1 MSQTCRYLHLDVF
14 TDRAFGGNQLAVFPQ
29 PAGLDTATMQAIT
42 REMNYSE
49 CTFVFP
55 PEDARTAV
63 RVRIFTPGREL
74 PMAGHPT
81 VGTAFALAHEGVI
94 PPGQEEVV
102 FGLGI
107 GPTTVRLRWEDSHRS
122 RGPQR
127 GCRAGGP
134 AEDRRFHSGETP
146 GQAGRETRRLAF
158 AEMQQRPPTFG
169 EPVADVAAVAAA
181 LNLEARDVAAARS
194 PVQTVSCGIPFLFV
208 PLATRD
214 AVDRAMVD
222 QAALTR
228 LCRALGIA
236 EEVFIFST
244 EPGDDGAT
252 AYSRMFAPGLGVT
265 EDPATGSA
273 SGPLGCYLVRHGLV
287 PPGQA
292 GQIVSVQGVK
302 MRRPSRIHIAIG
314 VQGDTI
320 ADVRVGGQAVL
331 VGEGVLRW

>member
-1 MSQTCRYLHLDVF
+1 
-14 TDRAFGGNQLAVFPQ
+14 
-29 PAGLDTATMQAIT
+29 
-42 REMNYSE
+42 
-49 CTFVFP
+49 
-55 PEDARTAV
+55 
-63 RVRIFTPGREL
+63 
-74 PMAGHPT
+74 
-81 VGTAFALAHEGVI
+81 
-94 PPGQEEVV
+94 
-102 FGLGI
+102 
-107 GPTTVRLRWEDSHRS
+107 
-122 RGPQR
+122 
-127 GCRAGGP
+127 
-134 AEDRRFHSGETP
+134 
-146 GQAGRETRRLAF
+146 
-158 AEMQQRPPTFG
+158 MQQRPPTFG
-169 EPVADVAAVAAA
+169 EPVADIAVVAAA

-194 PVQTVSCGIPFLFV
+194 PVQTVSCGIPFLFM

-302 MRRPSRIHIAIG
+302 MQRPSRIHIAIG
-314 VQGDTI
+314 TDGGQIT
-320 ADVRVGGQAVL
+320 DVRVGGQAVL

>member
-1 MSQTCRYLHLDVF
+1 MNEFRYIHLDVF
-14 TDRAFGGNQLAVFPQ
+14 TDQAFGGNQLAVFPQ
-29 PAGLDTATMQAIT
+29 PAGLDTATMQVIT

-55 PEDARTAV
+55 PEDPRTAV

-81 VGTAFALAHEGVI
+81 IGTAFALAHEGVI
-94 PPGQEEVV
+94 PPGQEEIV

-107 GPTTVRLRWEDSHRS
+107 GPTRVRLRWEK
-122 RGPQR
+122 G
-127 GCRAGGP
+127 GGP
-134 AEDRRFHSGETP
+134 H
-146 GQAGRETRRLAF
+146 LAF
-158 AEMQQRPPTFG
+158 AEMQQLPPTFG
-169 EPVADVAAVAAA
+169 EPVADIGAAAAA
-181 LNLEARDVAAARS
+181 LNLEVRDLAASRS
-194 PVQTVSCGIPFLFV
+194 PVQVVSCGVPFLFV

-236 EEVFIFST
+236 EEVFVFST
-244 EPGDDGAT
+244 EPGTDGAT

-287 PPGQA
+287 PLAQSGH
-292 GQIVSVQGVK
+292 IVSMQGVK
-302 MRRPSRIHIAIG
+302 MQRPSRIHIAIG
-314 VQGDTI
+314 VERDTI
-320 ADVRVGGQAVL
+320 ADVRVGGQAVI